1 MRLSSG
7 ITRAFG
13 LLVFAIS
20 LTCSLCSCNS
30 SGLTRGKAKA
40 VIEQSDDYKLQKR
53 SVFLKLNGP
62 EMTACIK
69 AGYLQWADR
78 LPEHWSHLVVTERG
92 KQFFDSASG
101 TLLYETILQN
111 LAVVP
116 LVPVQRRVV
125 EITGI
130 TDGENSSKIV
140 EYKWHWDYDA
150 QPQELKDILF
160 KSDVAQPGKATL
172 KLYDDGWRV
181 VKFE

>member
-1 MRLSSG
+1 
-7 ITRAFG
+7 
-13 LLVFAIS
+13 
-20 LTCSLCSCNS
+20 
-30 SGLTRGKAKA
+30 
-40 VIEQSDDYKLQKR
+40 
-53 SVFLKLNGP
+53 
-62 EMTACIK
+62 
-69 AGYLQWADR
+69 
-78 LPEHWSHLVVTERG
+78 VTERG